1 MAINFEPKIG
11 QILECNYG
19 GYQYD
24 ENAWLSLEGLKR
36 TSCLSAIPA
45 RPFQLESQL
54 LADSC
59 RSRTATF
66 GQKRTFTTGENNSK
80 ST

>member
-54 LADSC
+54 LADSVEKVD
-59 RSRTATF
+59 REFHVGKVRA
-66 GQKRTFTTGENNSK
+66 
-80 ST
+80 

>member
-45 RPFQLESQL
+45 RPFHLESQL
-54 LADSC
+54 LADC
-59 RSRTATF
+59 VEKVDPA
-66 GQKRTFTTGENNSK
+66 
-80 ST
+80 

>member
-54 LADSC
+54 LADSVEKVGISDWK
-59 RSRTATF
+59 RSGLAVA
-66 GQKRTFTTGENNSK
+66 
-80 ST
+80 

>member
-45 RPFQLESQL
+45 RPFHLESQL
-54 LADSC
+54 LADFCPSPAQKSANC
-59 RSRTATF
+59 RPWMCL
-66 GQKRTFTTGENNSK
+66 KN
-80 ST
+80 